1 MDRHSL
7 TSFLIHNNCLIMF
20 FILSNSENPVMSFNW
35 EIQEFYDLVN
45 DPDSKRLLWF
55 VFAGSR
61 GGLNRLRIIS
71 ILKKTPLNTNQL
83 AKELSLDYKAIQHHI
98 KVLEKNNMVTKV
110 GEKYSIMYFISAF
123 LEANMESLEEIEGKL
138 DKSK

>member
-1 MDRHSL
+1 MA
-7 TSFLIHNNCLIMF
+7 
-20 FILSNSENPVMSFNW
+20 
-35 EIQEFYDLVN
+35 N

-83 AKELSLDYKAIQHHI
+83 AKEMDLDYKAIQHHI
-98 KVLEKNNMVTKV
+98 KVLEKNNMVTKI
-110 GEKYSIMYFISAF
+110 GEKYSITYFISAF
-123 LEANMESLEEIEGKL
+123 LEANMESLKEIEGKL